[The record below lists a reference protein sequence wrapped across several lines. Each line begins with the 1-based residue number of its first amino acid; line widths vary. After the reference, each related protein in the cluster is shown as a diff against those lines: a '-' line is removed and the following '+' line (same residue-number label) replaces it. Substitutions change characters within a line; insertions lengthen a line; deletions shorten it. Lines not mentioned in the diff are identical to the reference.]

1 MAQSQIALAFGA
13 GFAWIET
20 ALGSTPEQVKATAP
34 TVFMIEVDNSA
45 NPLANA
51 YFKAWFALS
60 ASVTLGT
67 TDPDMV
73 IDCLPGKKLTIIIT
87 GAGLV
92 FTTGLTVACVTTGG
106 TGGVTAPANPVAVK
120 VVYS

>member
-13 GFAWIET
+13 GFSWIET
-20 ALGSTPEQVKATAP
+20 SLGATPEQVKSGAP
-34 TVFMIEVDNSA
+34 TIFMIEIDNSA

-51 YFKAWFALS
+51 YFKAWFAL
-60 ASVTLGT
+60 AVNVTVGT
-67 TDPDMV
+67 TDPDIV
-73 IDCLPGKKLTIIIT
+73 LDCLPGKKLTIIIT

-106 TGGVTAPANPVAVK
+106 TAGVTAPTNPVAVR